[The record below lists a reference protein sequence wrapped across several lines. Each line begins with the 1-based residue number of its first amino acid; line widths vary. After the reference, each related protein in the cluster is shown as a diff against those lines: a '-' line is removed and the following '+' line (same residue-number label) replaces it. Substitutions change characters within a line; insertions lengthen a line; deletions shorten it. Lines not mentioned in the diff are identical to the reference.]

1 MKSICILSSLYPN
14 KVAPAS
20 QVFVQQF
27 VWALADMG
35 VDCTVI
41 CPVAVN
47 LHPRL
52 AQLPYSITELT
63 SAGNLVKVYFPKFI
77 SFGQRNL
84 AGFKTAR
91 LTTSFYYQA
100 VHRVWKGLREKP
112 EVIYGHFLTPAGIT
126 ASRISKKYNIASF
139 AAFGESTPW
148 SILNYGTEKL
158 KQEIHHLNGIVS
170 VSTANRKLLSAM
182 DVFPKTKVEVFPNGI
197 HTSRFRA
204 YDQVEARKKFGFPQ
218 NRFIVAFLGSFD
230 DRKGVLRAASAVN
243 GLDNVS
249 IAFAGKG
256 PLQPKGDNIIHS
268 GIVKPEDVPYFLSAA
283 DVFLLPTRNEG
294 CSNAVIE
301 AMSCGLPIIS
311 SNLPFNE
318 DILDDTNAVLIDPAD
333 VSAIRSAV
341 QRLRDQPELR
351 WSMRA
356 ASLQKAKSLTIDARA
371 RNIVQWVQ
379 EMM

>member
-1 MKSICILSSLYPN
+1 MKSICILASLYPN
-14 KVAPAS
+14 KLAPAS

-27 VWALADMG
+27 VWALSDMG
-35 VDCTVI
+35 VACTVI

-63 SAGNLVKVYFPKFI
+63 GEGNLVKVYFPKFI
-77 SFGQRNL
+77 SFGQRTL

-91 LTTSFYYQA
+91 LTTRFFYHA
-100 VHRVWKGLREKP
+100 VHRVWKQLPEMP
-112 EVIYGHFLTPAGIT
+112 EVIYGHFLTPAGIC
-126 ASRISKKYNIASF
+126 ASRISKKYKIPSF

-158 KQEIHHLNGIVS
+158 KNEIHHLNGIVS
-170 VSTANRKLLSAM
+170 VSTANRKVLSAM
-182 DVFPKTKVEVFPNGI
+182 DVFPKTKVAIFPNGI
-197 HTSRFRA
+197 HASRFRPH
-204 YDQVEARKKFGFPQ
+204 DQAAARKKFGFPQ

-230 DRKGVLRAASAVN
+230 DRKGVLRAACAVQ
-243 GLDNVS
+243 GLDDVS
-249 IAFAGKG
+249 IAFAGRG
-256 PLQPKGDNIIHS
+256 PLQPRGDNIIHC
-268 GIVKPEDVPYFLSAA
+268 GIVKPEDVPFFLSAA

-301 AMSCGLPIIS
+301 AMSCGLPVIS

-318 DILDDTNAVLIDPAD
+318 DILDESNAVLIDPAD
-333 VSAIRSAV
+333 VPAIRSAV
-341 QRLRDQPELR
+341 MRLRDQPALR
-351 WSMRA
+351 RSMRA
-356 ASLQKAKSLTIDARA
+356 ASLVKAQSLTIDARA

-379 EMM
+379 QMM